1 MRGARHGASGQRA
14 PQKTQMDA
22 QKNRPISP
30 ESLSER
36 WQQQWQHFIAELT
49 QLLQEP
55 EVEFL
60 WGDETAV
67 YDDWIR
73 HMARA
78 PVGLP
83 VENFNHQRTQPR
95 KQTLIAAMSAEKV
108 FAPWCF
114 EGSLESDK
122 MLQWLQQLR
131 PQLHENHVLILD
143 NARPHHARKVLEYL
157 ADHPIRILFLPPYSP
172 HMNPIEKLWA
182 TIKQQWRQRRVRGF
196 PPLQATLQ
204 ADLQQ
209 IVEKSGKAIVA
220 SCGYSSVLS

>member
-1 MRGARHGASGQRA
+1 
-14 PQKTQMDA
+14 MDA

-36 WQQQWQHFIAELT
+36 WQQQWQHFIVELT

-55 EVEFL
+55 KVEFL
-60 WGDETAV
+60 WGDETAL

-73 HMARA
+73 HRARA
-78 PVGLP
+78 PVGQP

-143 NARPHHARKVLEYL
+143 ARRSTGRNSSAMHGNR
-157 ADHPIRILFLPPYSP
+157 HPDDSLPCSP
-172 HMNPIEKLWA
+172 DRVQQTPGGIENP
-182 TIKQQWRQRRVRGF
+182 
-196 PPLQATLQ
+196 
-204 ADLQQ
+204 
-209 IVEKSGKAIVA
+209 EKSAWSTNWSQGLHR
-220 SCGYSSVLS
+220 SPCCSPSTLRQQQLDP

>member
-1 MRGARHGASGQRA
+1 
-14 PQKTQMDA
+14 MDA

-73 HMARA
+73 HRARA

-83 VENFNHQRTQPR
+83 VENFNHPRTQPR
-95 KQTLIAAMSAEKV
+95 KQTLIAAMSAKKV

-114 EGSLESDK
+114 EGSLESEK
-122 MLQWLQQLR
+122 MLQWLQHLR

-143 NARPHHARKVLEYL
+143 NARPHHARKVREYL

-182 TIKQQWRQRRVRGF
+182 GD
-196 PPLQATLQ
+196 QATVATTTSSGLSSTPSYAPSRLR
-204 ADLQQ
+204 ADCG
-209 IVEKSGKAIVA
+209 EERKSD
-220 SCGYSSVLS
+220 CGQLWL

>member
-1 MRGARHGASGQRA
+1 
-14 PQKTQMDA
+14 
-22 QKNRPISP
+22 
-30 ESLSER
+30 
-36 WQQQWQHFIAELT
+36 
-49 QLLQEP
+49 
-55 EVEFL
+55 
-60 WGDETAV
+60 
-67 YDDWIR
+67 
-73 HMARA
+73 MARA

-143 NARPHHARKVLEYL
+143 NARPHHARKVREYL
-157 ADHPIRILFLPPYSP
+157 ADHPIQILFLPPYSP
-172 HMNPIEKLWA
+172 HMNPI
-182 TIKQQWRQRRVRGF
+182 KQQWRQRRLRGF
-196 PPLQATLQ
+196 PLLQATLQ

-209 IVEKSGKAIVA
+209 IVEKSGKAILA
-220 SCGYSSVLS
+220 SCGYSSVLG

>member
-1 MRGARHGASGQRA
+1 
-14 PQKTQMDA
+14 
-22 QKNRPISP
+22 
-30 ESLSER
+30 
-36 WQQQWQHFIAELT
+36 
-49 QLLQEP
+49 
-55 EVEFL
+55 
-60 WGDETAV
+60 
-67 YDDWIR
+67 
-73 HMARA
+73 MARA
-78 PVGLP
+78 PVGEP

-143 NARPHHARKVLEYL
+143 NARPHHARKVREYL

>member
-1 MRGARHGASGQRA
+1 MWGARHGASGQRA

-73 HMARA
+73 HRARA

-83 VENFNHQRTQPR
+83 VENFNHPRTQPR
-95 KQTLIAAMSAEKV
+95 KQTLIAAMSAKRV

-114 EGSLESDK
+114 EGSLESEK

-143 NARPHHARKVLEYL
+143 NARPHHARKVREYL
-157 ADHPIRILFLPPYSP
+157 ADHPMRILFLPPYSP

-182 TIKQQWRQRRVRGF
+182 AIKQQWRQRRLRGF

-220 SCGYSSVLS
+220 SCGYSSFLS

>member
-1 MRGARHGASGQRA
+1 M
-14 PQKTQMDA
+14 
-22 QKNRPISP
+22 
-30 ESLSER
+30 
-36 WQQQWQHFIAELT
+36 
-49 QLLQEP
+49 LQEP
-55 EVEFL
+55 KVEFL

-73 HMARA
+73 HMART

-114 EGSLESDK
+114 EGSLESEK

-143 NARPHHARKVLEYL
+143 NARPHHARNKCNF
-157 ADHPIRILFLPPYSP
+157 RS
-172 HMNPIEKLWA
+172 
-182 TIKQQWRQRRVRGF
+182 RQEV
-196 PPLQATLQ
+196 
-204 ADLQQ
+204 
-209 IVEKSGKAIVA
+209 I
-220 SCGYSSVLS
+220 

>member
-1 MRGARHGASGQRA
+1 M
-14 PQKTQMDA
+14 
-22 QKNRPISP
+22 
-30 ESLSER
+30 
-36 WQQQWQHFIAELT
+36 
-49 QLLQEP
+49 LQEP
-55 EVEFL
+55 KVEFL

-67 YDDWIR
+67 YEDWIR

-108 FAPWCF
+108 FVPWCF

-157 ADHPIRILFLPPYSP
+157 ADHPIRILFLPPYSR
-172 HMNPIEKLWA
+172 HMHPIEKLWA

>member
-1 MRGARHGASGQRA
+1 
-14 PQKTQMDA
+14 MDA

-73 HMARA
+73 HRARA

-143 NARPHHARKVLEYL
+143 NARPHHARKVREYL
-157 ADHPIRILFLPPYSP
+157 ADHPIRILFLPPYYR
-172 HMNPIEKLWA
+172 HMHPIGK
-182 TIKQQWRQRRVRGF
+182 TVGDD
-196 PPLQATLQ
+196 QATVATTTGSGLSSTPSYAPSRLT
-204 ADLQQ
+204 ADWG
-209 IVEKSGKAIVA
+209 EERKSD
-220 SCGYSSVLS
+220 CGQLWL

>member
-55 EVEFL
+55 KVEFL

-73 HMARA
+73 YMARA

-108 FAPWCF
+108 FAPCCF

-143 NARPHHARKVLEYL
+143 NARLHHARK
-157 ADHPIRILFLPPYSP
+157 
-172 HMNPIEKLWA
+172 
-182 TIKQQWRQRRVRGF
+182 
-196 PPLQATLQ
+196 
-204 ADLQQ
+204 
-209 IVEKSGKAIVA
+209 
-220 SCGYSSVLS
+220 